1 MTTATITNVQRFS
14 LHDGG
19 GIRTVVFVKGCPF
32 RCPWCCNPENLS
44 PKPQEV
50 WHRSLCIR
58 CSMRA
63 GEFSAEACS
72 KSAAECPTGA
82 KELLGAECSAEEL
95 AEECLRDSIFYEES
109 GGGVTLSGGEC
120 LSCQGFA
127 EEFFQCCK
135 ERGMRTA
142 IETTLAVPLAD
153 AEKLVAGCDLFLVDF
168 KIADRERSME
178 VTGINPQVRDKN
190 LRRIIGLGAK
200 VVGRM
205 PIIPGFTDSR
215 DNVSQNVACLVELGI
230 TRVDV
235 LPFHQLGKGKYD
247 AAGMDY
253 ALRDMPQLSVDDIE
267 WVIRLCESAGL
278 HAMANGG

>member
-1 MTTATITNVQRFS
+1 
-14 LHDGG
+14 
-19 GIRTVVFVKGCPF
+19 
-32 RCPWCCNPENLS
+32 
-44 PKPQEV
+44 
-50 WHRSLCIR
+50 
-58 CSMRA
+58 
-63 GEFSAEACS
+63 
-72 KSAAECPTGA
+72 
-82 KELLGAECSAEEL
+82 
-95 AEECLRDSIFYEES
+95 
-109 GGGVTLSGGEC
+109 
-120 LSCQGFA
+120 
-127 EEFFQCCK
+127 
-135 ERGMRTA
+135 MRTA

-153 AEKLVAGCDLFLVDF
+153 AEKLVACCDLFLVDF

-178 VTGINPQVRDKN
+178 TTGIDPDVRDKN
-190 LRRIIGLGAK
+190 LRRIIGLGAR

-215 DNVSQNVACLVELGI
+215 GNVSQNVASLVELGI

-253 ALRDMPQLSVDDIE
+253 ALKDMRQLSVDDIE